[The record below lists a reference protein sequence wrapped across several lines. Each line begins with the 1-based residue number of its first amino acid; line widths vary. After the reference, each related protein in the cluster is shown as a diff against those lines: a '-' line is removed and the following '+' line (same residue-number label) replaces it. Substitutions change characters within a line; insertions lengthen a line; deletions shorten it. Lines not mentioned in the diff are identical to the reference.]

1 MKKIELIA
9 EIRNTD
15 EKLSDIRTNKQV
27 PWVVYGHH
35 QEPISLKVNNSDMIK
50 IINTVWKSH
59 IISLEVWK
67 KKISVLI
74 HEIQKHPVIWNF
86 THIDFYAITEWEKL
100 HTNIPLNFVWESEAK
115 KLWAILEEHIKEI
128 EVKCL
133 SKDLVDSIEV
143 DLSSLKEFNDVI
155 RVSDLNIDTKKFD
168 LITKADDIVVIASEP
183 AVQKIEEPVVVA
195 TTTPEEDKT
204 KTAEAK

>member
-1 MKKIELIA
+1 MKKIELTA

-15 EKLSDIRTNKQV
+15 EKLSAIRKNKQV

-35 QEPISLKVNNSDMIK
+35 QEPISLKVNNSDMVK

-74 HEIQKHPVIWNF
+74 QEMQKHPVRWDF

-100 HTNIPLNFVWESEAK
+100 HTHIPLNFVWESEAK

-133 SKDLVDSIEV
+133 SKDLVDSIDV

-155 RVSDLNIDTKKFD
+155 RVSDLKIDSSKFD

-183 AVQKIEEPVVVA
+183 AVQKVEEPVVVA
-195 TTTPEEDKT
+195 TTPEEDKT
-204 KTAEAK
+204 KTTEEK

>member
-1 MKKIELIA
+1 MKKIELTA

-15 EKLSDIRTNKQV
+15 EKLSDIRANKQV

-35 QEPISLKVNNSDMIK
+35 QEPISLKVSNSDMIK

-59 IISLEVWK
+59 IISLEVGK
-67 KKISVLI
+67 KKMSVLI

-100 HTNIPLNFVWESEAK
+100 HTHIPLSFVWESEAK
-115 KLWAILEEHIKEI
+115 KLWAIIEEHIKEI

-133 SKDLVDSIEV
+133 SKDLVDNFEV
-143 DLSSLKEFNDVI
+143 DLSLLKEFNDVI

-183 AVQKIEEPVVVA
+183 AVQKIEEPVIA
-195 TTTPEEDKT
+195 TTEET
-204 KTAEAK
+204 KEETK

>member
-1 MKKIELIA
+1 MKKIELTA

-15 EKLSDIRTNKQV
+15 EKLSAIRANKQV

-74 HEIQKHPVIWNF
+74 QEMQKHPVIWNY

-100 HTNIPLNFVWESEAK
+100 HTSIPLNFVWESEAK

-128 EVKCL
+128 EIKCL
-133 SKDLVDSIEV
+133 SKDLVDSFEV

-155 RVSDLNIDTKKFD
+155 RVSDLKIDSSKFD
-168 LITKADDIVVIASEP
+168 IINKLEDIVVIASEP

-195 TTTPEEDKT
+195 ETEEDKT
-204 KTAEAK
+204 KTTEER